1 MRAIAYPQDVL
12 TNAPTVG
19 TGTGDGED
27 DGYREK
33 IAKYV
38 PAETLAFVIPLATQP
53 DNDTDR
59 WIIVAVAIIGT
70 IVFNLLRNEK
80 TTWYFHVLALIALL
94 CWLIGATNFGEEL
107 LGLSDFRSRLILAA
121 AVFLIPGL
129 DAAITKF
136 YSRQA

>member
-1 MRAIAYPQDVL
+1 MRGIAYPQEVL
-12 TNAPTVG
+12 TKTPTLG
-19 TGTGDGED
+19 TRTDDEGG

-53 DNDTDR
+53 DNDADR
-59 WIIVAVAIIGT
+59 KIIVAVAIVGT
-70 IVFNLLRNEK
+70 IIFNLLRNEK

-94 CWLIGATNFGEEL
+94 CWLIGATNFGVEL

-129 DAAITKF
+129 DAALTKF
-136 YSRQA
+136 FSRRA